1 MAGTSHHPEMR
12 RLALARLLPVVVLVA
27 GCGTRGDAEA
37 APPVP
42 SAEAVTTGTPASAA
56 AALPDCS
63 DLWVVGQRLP
73 EDYAGCQESGVPADD
88 TTVPCAI
95 GDVLIEHGEGYYAT
109 PGRPIRLAADG
120 FAGDAAYQRVHTI
133 CTG

>member
-1 MAGTSHHPEMR
+1 MAATSNLQR
-12 RLALARLLPVVVLVA
+12 RLALASLLPFVVLVA
-27 GCGTRGDAEA
+27 GCGTQEDAGAA
-37 APPVP
+37 AP
-42 SAEAVTTGTPASAA
+42 SAPTQTVTTASQPATT
-56 AALPDCS
+56 PDCS

-73 EDYAGCQESGVPADD
+73 ADYAGCQEAGVPAED

-109 PGRPIRLAADG
+109 PGRQIRLAAGG
-120 FAGDAAYQRVHTI
+120 FAADPAYQRVHTI